1 MQLDKEDV
9 IRLFTGL
16 GDGMRL
22 EIIFLLGEH
31 ERLNV
36 GEIAAQFHLSR
47 PTISHHLKVLKE
59 ARILKSRKHAT
70 EVYYWLDV
78 ASLSERLRAIVTL
91 LEACPVAKTAPE
103 SRRIQERS

>member
-16 GDGMRL
+16 GESMRL

-36 GEIAAQFHLSR
+36 GEIAEHFHLSR
-47 PTISHHLKVLKE
+47 PAISHHLKVLKD
-59 ARILKSRKHAT
+59 ARILKSQKSAT
-70 EVYYWLDV
+70 EVYYWLDI
-78 ASLSERLRAIVTL
+78 ASLSERLRAILTL
-91 LEACPVAKTAPE
+91 LEACPVATE
-103 SRRIQERS
+103 VQRSR

>member
-1 MQLDKEDV
+1 MQLDREDV

-16 GDGMRL
+16 GDSMRL

-36 GEIAAQFHLSR
+36 GEIAAHFHLSR
-47 PTISHHLKVLKE
+47 PAISHHLKVLKD
-59 ARILKSRKHAT
+59 ARVLKSQKSAT

-78 ASLSERLRAIVTL
+78 ASLSERLRAILTL
-91 LEACPVAKTAPE
+91 LEACPIATNVQE
-103 SRRIQERS
+103 SR

>member
-16 GDGMRL
+16 GESMRL

-36 GEIAAQFHLSR
+36 GEIAAHFHLSR
-47 PTISHHLKVLKE
+47 PAISHHLKVLKD
-59 ARILKSRKHAT
+59 ARVLKSQKSAT
-70 EVYYWLDV
+70 EVYYWLDI
-78 ASLSERLRAIVTL
+78 ASLSERLRAVLTL
-91 LEACPVAKTAPE
+91 LEACPIATDVQE
-103 SRRIQERS
+103 SR

>member
-16 GDGMRL
+16 GEEMRL

-36 GEIAAQFHLSR
+36 GEIAAHFQLSR
-47 PTISHHLKVLKE
+47 PAISHHLKVLKD
-59 ARILKSRKHAT
+59 ARILKSQKSAT
-70 EVYYWLDV
+70 EVYYWLDI
-78 ASLSERLRAIVTL
+78 ASLSERLRAILTL
-91 LEACPVAKTAPE
+91 LEACPIATKAQQ
-103 SRRIQERS
+103 SR

>member
-16 GDGMRL
+16 GEEMRL

-36 GEIAAQFHLSR
+36 GEIAAHFHLSR
-47 PTISHHLKVLKE
+47 PAISHHLKVLKD
-59 ARILKSRKHAT
+59 ARVLKCQKRAT
-70 EVYYWLDV
+70 EVYYWLDI
-78 ASLSERLRAIVTL
+78 ASLSERLRAILAL
-91 LEACPVAKTAPE
+91 LEACPIATEV
-103 SRRIQERS
+103 QEGR

>member
-16 GDGMRL
+16 GESMRL

-36 GEIAAQFHLSR
+36 GEIAEHFQLSR
-47 PTISHHLKVLKE
+47 PAISHHLKVLKD
-59 ARILKSRKHAT
+59 ARILKSQKSAT
-70 EVYYWLDV
+70 EVYYWLDI
-78 ASLSERLRAIVTL
+78 ASLSERLRAILTL
-91 LEACPVAKTAPE
+91 LEACPIATNAQE
-103 SRRIQERS
+103 SR